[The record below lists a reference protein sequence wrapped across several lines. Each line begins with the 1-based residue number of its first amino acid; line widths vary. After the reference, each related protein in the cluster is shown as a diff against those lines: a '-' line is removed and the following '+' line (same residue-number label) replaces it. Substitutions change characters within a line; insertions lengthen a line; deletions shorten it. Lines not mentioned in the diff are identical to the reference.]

1 VCFNRDLVGGCGLRY
16 IWTIGRWLMQM
27 KGGGWLAETS
37 IPEKEESAPKKSVK
51 KIEKNSKTIT
61 RRVIAAGPR
70 KRPHMRPAHMGALFC
85 RRPGWAGGSY
95 LATLK
100 SKLSA
105 MKFRY

>member
-1 VCFNRDLVGGCGLRY
+1 MAHANE
-16 IWTIGRWLMQM
+16 
-27 KGGGWLAETS
+27 KGGWLAETL
-37 IPEKEESAPKKSVK
+37 PKRKKAKNAKKKCK

-100 SKLSA
+100 SKLLA
-105 MKFRY
+105 LKFRYWS